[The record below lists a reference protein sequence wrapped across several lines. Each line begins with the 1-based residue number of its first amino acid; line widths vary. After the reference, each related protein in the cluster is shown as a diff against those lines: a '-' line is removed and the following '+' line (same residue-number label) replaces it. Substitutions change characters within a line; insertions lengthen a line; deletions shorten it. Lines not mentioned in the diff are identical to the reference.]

1 MNSCPQTFKDT
12 QDQIISQKI
21 ELFIQYKENV
31 TIPCL
36 VFEYLSKDKIDFE
49 YNDIRNFY
57 EQFGE
62 IDNFELFGKIC
73 IILYKT
79 FFSANICRK
88 FLQNENNFKDN
99 KKNMFIIRW
108 FNQENDKNLLPL
120 ELKDKFFK
128 ISNNNFLNLQKNNI
142 NMAINVNMNINMN
155 NVNNL
160 SQNLI
165 NNNNNYLQQNNF
177 NNFYNNYLNNA
188 QNNVIMINLNKNN
201 FSMQNFFYN
210 NNNNNNNNKNNINNN
225 NVINQAQINNML
237 NINNNFQNNNI
248 YFNSQSFNNNNNNNI
263 NIFENK
269 INSFVKKNSN
279 KQNLNNNKL
288 NNSDEKVIKYT
299 CKYEILIPNDK
310 DFQIAR
316 RLIGS
321 KGCNMKKILEECKK
335 IQKYSNKS
343 KQNFNNTNNNFKNN
357 NNFENENVKLR
368 LRGQGSGYKE
378 GPKNEE
384 SSEPLHLCISTRTKE
399 LMKKACELVNELFN
413 KIYEEYKKH
422 CNKLGINPISK
433 LAVKIENKDNDLRK
447 NSLSSLGSSNYY

>member
-1 MNSCPQTFKDT
+1 MKNSCPQSFKDA

-165 NNNNNYLQQNNF
+165 NNNNNYIQQSNF

-210 NNNNNNNNKNNINNN
+210 NNNNNNNN
-225 NVINQAQINNML
+225 
-237 NINNNFQNNNI
+237 
-248 YFNSQSFNNNNNNNI
+248 NI

-269 INSFVKKNSN
+269 MNSFVKKNSN
-279 KQNLNNNKL
+279 KQNSINKL

-335 IQKYSNKS
+335 IQKLSDKS
-343 KQNFNNTNNNFKNN
+343 EQNFNNTNNNFKNN

>member
-201 FSMQNFFYN
+201 FS
-210 NNNNNNNNKNNINNN
+210 
-225 NVINQAQINNML
+225 
-237 NINNNFQNNNI
+237 FQNNNI
-248 YFNSQSFNNNNNNNI
+248 YFNSQNFNNNNNNNI

-335 IQKYSNKS
+335 IQKLSNKS